1 MAMPWRYCEHSPAH
15 PVQCKISTHHH
26 DVFGCIRQDPVLP
39 GLECTTH
46 ACWLKQWHATQAECG
61 HRQYSSGNTH
71 ELQWLAWCLFIICIC
86 VVPFPQQVSII
97 MDWECSMFVHVAS
110 LHGIMLKQG
119 DLLRWV
125 SARAQQ
131 IYVYITH
138 ANKRTLLKVSLM
150 LICLGTFSEFANTQ
164 HYRTAYCFC

>member
-1 MAMPWRYCEHSPAH
+1 
-15 PVQCKISTHHH
+15 
-26 DVFGCIRQDPVLP
+26 
-39 GLECTTH
+39 
-46 ACWLKQWHATQAECG
+46 
-61 HRQYSSGNTH
+61 
-71 ELQWLAWCLFIICIC
+71 
-86 VVPFPQQVSII
+86 
-97 MDWECSMFVHVAS
+97 MFVHVAS

-150 LICLGTFSEFANTQ
+150 LICLGTFSVFANTQ